1 MRNLIVFVLVLVFS
15 TLGLAAE
22 VAGVKLEEK
31 VSLGGGDLVL
41 NGAGLR
47 KKAFFK
53 VYVGA
58 LYLTQKQN
66 STAGVLAQK
75 GPRRVQMSL
84 LRDLTAD
91 QLVDALIEGLT
102 ENHSKAE
109 MDGMKA
115 QADQLASIMRSMK
128 EVKSGQVV
136 TLDFVPGTGTVVAL
150 NGSAKGTIVGDP
162 FNNALMKIWLGEHP
176 VSDSLK
182 KDMLGG

>member
-1 MRNLIVFVLVLVFS
+1 MRKLTLLIVALLFS
-15 TLGLAAE
+15 SLSLAME
-22 VAGVKLEEK
+22 VAGVKLEDK
-31 VSLGGGDLVL
+31 TSVGGSDLVL

-66 STAGVLAQK
+66 NIAGVLAQK

-91 QLVDALIEGLT
+91 QLVDALIEGLA

-109 MDGMKA
+109 MEGMKREV
-115 QADQLASIMRSMK
+115 DQLSTIMRGMK

-136 TLDFVPGTGTVVAL
+136 TLDFVPGTGTTVAL
-150 NGSAKGTIVGDP
+150 NGSAKGTIAGDA
-162 FNNALMKIWLGEHP
+162 FNNALMKIWLGDHP

-182 KDMLGG
+182 KDMLGA